1 MSKTRTS
8 LDAVASAIGLLAVFA
23 LGLSAGAML
32 TEGAVLVPYWR
43 ALPPE
48 AFLNWYAANASL
60 LFTFFGPLEI
70 ASAVL
75 AVAAAALHGY
85 GRRPGRSL
93 LIVSAVLTLA
103 VLAAFPLYFQDVNAR
118 FAAGTI
124 ARDSVATELTRWA
137 WWHWLRTAIGA
148 SAFVVAIL
156 GVRGRSVQ
164 RPA

>member
-1 MSKTRTS
+1 
-8 LDAVASAIGLLAVFA
+8 
-23 LGLSAGAML
+23 ML
-32 TEGAVLVPYWR
+32 TEAAVLVPYWR
-43 ALPPE
+43 SLPPE
-48 AFLNWYAANASL
+48 SFLDWYAANASL
-60 LFTFFGPLEI
+60 LFNFFGPLEI
-70 ASAVL
+70 GGAVL

-124 ARDSVATELTRWA
+124 ARDSVATELAAWA

-148 SAFVVAIL
+148 SAFVAVML
-156 GVRGRSVQ
+156 GVRADRQ
-164 RPA
+164 